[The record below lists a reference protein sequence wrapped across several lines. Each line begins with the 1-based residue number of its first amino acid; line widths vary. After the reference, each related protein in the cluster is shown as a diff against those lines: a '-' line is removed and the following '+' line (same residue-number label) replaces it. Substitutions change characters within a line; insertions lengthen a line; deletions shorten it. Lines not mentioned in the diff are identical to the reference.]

1 MLLRLLPLIAGVA
14 PLAAV
19 FGALW
24 IGVANEVLPSCI
36 PVIDGCVSISATGRK
51 PPGSFLFRAVM
62 MPQSMLL
69 LIVWFFS
76 ILWLRSLEPRLRR
89 STTVAILA
97 SGVIGSLAMIVYL
110 TFLGTKEPVYEF
122 MRRVG
127 IYFAFIGVGVA
138 QIVIAFAL
146 HRISRSSQIERL
158 SKTAGVM
165 LGLCSIPLALG
176 ILNFILKS
184 VLDDAGNAEKRIEW
198 IVFVVMQCY
207 FLVLYDAWRITGFT
221 ASVSTRSVTSAKGT
235 RNRGP

>member
-1 MLLRLLPLIAGVA
+1 MLLRLLPLIAGVV

-19 FGALW
+19 FGAFW

-76 ILWLRSLEPRLRR
+76 ILWLRSLEPRLQP
-89 STTVAILA
+89 STRMAILV
-97 SGVIGSLAMIVYL
+97 SGVIGSLALIVYV

-146 HRISRSSQIERL
+146 HRISRSSQLERL
-158 SKTAGVM
+158 SKTARVM

-176 ILNFILKS
+176 ILNFVLKS

-207 FLVLYDAWRITGFT
+207 FLVLYHAWRITGFT

-235 RNRGP
+235 HNRGF

>member
-1 MLLRLLPLIAGVA
+1 MLLRLLPLIAGVV

-19 FGALW
+19 FGAFW
-24 IGVANEVLPSCI
+24 IGVANEVLPSCTPI
-36 PVIDGCVSISATGRK
+36 IDGCVSISATGRK

-76 ILWLRSLEPRLRR
+76 ILWLRSLEPGLGRWTSR
-89 STTVAILA
+89 AILV
-97 SGVIGSLAMIVYL
+97 SGVIGSLAMIVYV

-146 HRISRSSQIERL
+146 HRISRSSQFDRL
-158 SKTAGVM
+158 AKTASVM
-165 LGLCSIPLALG
+165 LGLCAMPLALG

-184 VLDDAGNAEKRIEW
+184 ILDDAGNAEKRIEW
-198 IVFVVMQCY
+198 VVFVVMQCY
-207 FLVLYDAWRITGFT
+207 FFVLYDAWRFTGFT
-221 ASVSTRSVTSAKGT
+221 ASVSTRSV
-235 RNRGP
+235 